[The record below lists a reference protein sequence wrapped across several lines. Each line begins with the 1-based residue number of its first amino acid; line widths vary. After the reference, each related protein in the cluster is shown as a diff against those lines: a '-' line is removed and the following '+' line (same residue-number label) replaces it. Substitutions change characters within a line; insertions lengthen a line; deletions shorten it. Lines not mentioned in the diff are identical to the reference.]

1 MTESSFGRFIHNQ
14 FPLLKAQRPDIF
26 ALTFLHRISKFNG
39 LSIRTLKK
47 TLTLTI
53 FNVSSLGE
61 NIFVDSLSFHYQ
73 LKV

>member
-39 LSIRTLKK
+39 LSIHTLKK
-47 TLTLTI
+47 
-53 FNVSSLGE
+53 NSH
-61 NIFVDSLSFHYQ
+61 VDYIQ
-73 LKV
+73 C